1 MKQYKRRLIAAGF
14 MFLTGLL
21 AACSTQEGPFRLSP
35 GEPIPGDFICS
46 VESFYDTVSIW
57 QDADDV
63 HVLTYSK
70 VDVKPDEPH
79 RYKVTSPRELTADD
93 VKVTWYGDE
102 FGKDEKDPFNG
113 NTLSARIVITVD
125 GTVIF
130 DHLESFVEN
139 RPVYPY

>member
-14 MFLTGLL
+14 MFLAGLL
-21 AACSTQEGPFRLSP
+21 ASCSTQTGPIEVPITYDMPGVLIADFLSM
-35 GEPIPGDFICS
+35 
-46 VESFYDTVSIW
+46 YDTVAIY
-57 QDADDV
+57 QDGDDV
-63 HVLTYSK
+63 Y
-70 VDVKPDEPH
+70 VDAASWEKAKPDEPH
-79 RYKVTSPRELTADD
+79 RYKVKSPRELTADD

-113 NTLSARIVITVD
+113 NSLSARIVITVD

>member
-1 MKQYKRRLIAAGF
+1 M
-14 MFLTGLL
+14 
-21 AACSTQEGPFRLSP
+21 
-35 GEPIPGDFICS
+35 
-46 VESFYDTVSIW
+46 
-57 QDADDV
+57 DDV
-63 HVLTYSK
+63 HVLTYTK

-139 RPVYPY
+139 RPE